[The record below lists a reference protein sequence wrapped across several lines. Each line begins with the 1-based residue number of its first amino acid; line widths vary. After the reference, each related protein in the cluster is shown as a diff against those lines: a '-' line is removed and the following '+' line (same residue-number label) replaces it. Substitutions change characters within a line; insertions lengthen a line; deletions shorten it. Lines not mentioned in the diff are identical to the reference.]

1 MAGKLS
7 STPRL
12 KNKTITCPK
21 CEKTKAITRNF
32 YKYGGE
38 FRTFSKY
45 GFYPVCKVCLESDYL
60 EFNPVEKDKI
70 KEYIYMTCQTMNK
83 PFVNT
88 LFENS
93 YKIGDNVFKD
103 YFTKVANARYNT
115 RSFIDSDDIRVKL
128 GDDYNR
134 DLTDEEVNRWSIYS
148 LKEDSDVIK
157 HELIYQSIKKE
168 HNIPETID
176 NVDGLCNLVILKV
189 RLANESSGGEV
200 STIKALQTTIK
211 SAEASLD
218 IQKAKNEVAGGAN
231 SFGGL
236 IAMLES
242 DDPYFESDK
251 RLEDYDGLLH
261 TAKAVLGSTAVAFS
275 RTDKRKFREE
285 YYKKYEVE

>member
-1 MAGKLS
+1 MADKPV
-7 STPRL
+7 PRL

-45 GFYPVCKVCLESDYL
+45 GFYPVCKNCLEADYL
-60 EFNPVEKDKI
+60 EFNPTEKEAI
-70 KEYIYMTCQTMNK
+70 KKYIYMVCQTLNK

-88 LFENS
+88 LFENA

-115 RSFIDSDDIRVKL
+115 RSFEESDDIRIGIKKEL
-128 GDDYNR
+128 DR
-134 DLTDEEVNRWSIYS
+134 DLTDEEIGRWQIYN
-148 LKEDSDVIK
+148 LKEDSDILK
-157 HELIYQSIKKE
+157 HEYIYQSIKKD

-176 NVDGLCNLVILKV
+176 NIDGMCNLVVLKV
-189 RLANESSGGEV
+189 RLANESASGEV
-200 STIKALQTTIK
+200 KTIKELQATIK
-211 SAEASLD
+211 TAETNLD
-218 IQKAKNEVAGGAN
+218 ITKTKTEVAGGAN

-236 IAMLES
+236 IAMMEN
-242 DDPYFESDK
+242 DDPYFEEDK
-251 RLEDYDGLLH
+251 KLEDYDGLLDA
-261 TAKAVLGSTAVAFS
+261 AKKVLGSTAVAFG
-275 RTDKRKFREE
+275 RTDKKKFREA